1 MNEVKQRLH
10 RAVVIQGDD
19 WQLTTGVQS
28 SDVETQS
35 GSANTIAYT
44 RWETVP
50 KTEENTP
57 LLWLGTVPQSTKLFG
72 DNLLALLSVF
82 GIKGMEHM
90 HIVVLDEQLQQRF
103 AMIAA
108 ELAALSQAGGE
119 MSRLLVDW
127 PENWPL
133 RATLGIR
140 SAQFT
145 ISGAKFD
152 KSEDLDRIIRMG
164 TGFLAYS
171 AALNSHTKIIQEE
184 NV

>member
-1 MNEVKQRLH
+1 
-10 RAVVIQGDD
+10 
-19 WQLTTGVQS
+19 
-28 SDVETQS
+28 
-35 GSANTIAYT
+35 
-44 RWETVP
+44 
-50 KTEENTP
+50 
-57 LLWLGTVPQSTKLFG
+57 
-72 DNLLALLSVF
+72 
-82 GIKGMEHM
+82 M

-152 KSEDLDRIIRMG
+152 KSEDLDRIIRIR
-164 TGFLAYS
+164 
-171 AALNSHTKIIQEE
+171 N
-184 NV
+184 

>member
-152 KSEDLDRIIRMG
+152 KSEDLDRIIRIR
-164 TGFLAYS
+164 
-171 AALNSHTKIIQEE
+171 N
-184 NV
+184 